1 MGRYR
6 VRDLLL
12 PPSLLSFSRIPLAAA
27 FVVVL
32 SEHPILALSALLLAG
47 ITDVLDGYWARRY
60 GQATPTGAVVD
71 GVLDKLFVTVVVAA
85 LVLRGQLP
93 VSGAVLLATREL
105 GELPLIVWWAAHDGK
120 RRARAEDP
128 RANWLGKVA
137 TVFQFLAI
145 AALLIRGQT
154 PWVWLGLSGGIGVA
168 SAIAYWRRELATLGV
183 PSVSSADCDGGAP
196 TQKARGLHHGLSS
209 NGDANSNSWDRS
221 SVVGPRTKGI
231 VMGTFNRGY
240 RLKAAGLLLV
250 IGAIAA
256 ALFLGPALRKSPE
269 LGAPIDMPSMSN
281 IPPEGSLH
289 IETE

>member
-27 FVVVL
+27 FVVL
-32 SEHPILALSALLLAG
+32 SEHPILALGTLLLAG

-71 GVLDKLFVTVVVAA
+71 GVLDKLFVAVVVAA

-154 PWVWLGLSGGIGVA
+154 PWIWLALSAAIGLA
-168 SAIAYWRRELATLGV
+168 SAVAYWRRELATLGA
-183 PSVSSADCDGGAP
+183 PSVSSADGDGGPAIP
-196 TQKARGLHHGLSS
+196 EARGLHRGLSS
-209 NGDANSNSWDRS
+209 NRDANSGDRS
-221 SVVGPRTKGI
+221 SVLRHRTKGI

-240 RLKAAGLLLV
+240 GLKAAGLLLV

-256 ALFLGPALRKSPE
+256 ALFLGPALRKDPD
-269 LGAPIDMPSMSN
+269 LGSPIDMPSMSN